1 MTCLIRKHIRC
12 KPIFF
17 ANRTNFNHCETL
29 VAEIVSFIGLVSN
42 CAVLQYRAGSVHG
55 SATAAASVVA
65 LGTPAAGLHP
75 RPAREKGFPS
85 NLLLD

>member
-1 MTCLIRKHIRC
+1 MRIGGIWGLIRGELGLRERE
-12 KPIFF
+12 
-17 ANRTNFNHCETL
+17 AAR
-29 VAEIVSFIGLVSN
+29 VAG
-42 CAVLQYRAGSVHG
+42 
-55 SATAAASVVA
+55 A